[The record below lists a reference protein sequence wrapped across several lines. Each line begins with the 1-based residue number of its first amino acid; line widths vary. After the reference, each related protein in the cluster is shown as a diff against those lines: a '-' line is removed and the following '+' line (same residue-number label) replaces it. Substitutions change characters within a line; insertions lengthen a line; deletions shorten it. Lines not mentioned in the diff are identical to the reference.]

1 MMLRRA
7 FPILAGV
14 LLASAPAGA
23 EGGGNALVTP
33 QIGLMFWT
41 TLTFVLLAIG
51 LKRFAWK
58 PLVGAIEERER
69 SIRVSL
75 EQAKRERDEAAALLE
90 QHRQLLAVAR
100 RERSEATAVGQ
111 REAERLKAEILEA
124 AKKQRDL
131 LLNQTDT
138 QVQSMVRQAREELR
152 GVVADLAIQAAG
164 KLLSKNLD
172 DASQRR
178 LVEDYL
184 ADLDRRP
191 AGPRAGA

>member
-1 MMLRRA
+1 MLRRG
-7 FPILAGV
+7 FPILVGM

-23 EGGGNALVTP
+23 EGGGGNILVTP

-41 TLTFVLLAIG
+41 TLTFLLLAIG
-51 LKRFAWK
+51 LGRFAWK

-69 SIRVSL
+69 SIRLSL
-75 EQAKRERDEAAALLE
+75 EQAKHERDEAATLLE

-100 RERSEATAVGQ
+100 RERSEAVAVGQ

-131 LLNQTDT
+131 LLHQTDT
-138 QVQSMVRQAREELR
+138 QVQSMVRQAREDLR

-164 KLLSKNLD
+164 KLLAKNLD

-178 LVEDYL
+178 LIEDYL